1 MRVLT
6 FVTSFFLLVSCV
18 LAHGRVK
25 TPPTR
30 TIGSAMLAA
39 CGEGPVKAQQI
50 DAAGPIESEIAR
62 IGSDFNPTKCNLFFC
77 RGHQFEDNK
86 ATVQSYKP
94 GQVVNIDLDIVNHH
108 PSGYANVSVIDSATN
123 KRIGQPLIAW
133 NPYFGSG
140 YPYPKSEE
148 NFNVTIPELNG
159 KCKVA
164 GECVIQYHWYSI
176 NASQTYQNCI
186 DFTVL

>member
-1 MRVLT
+1 
-6 FVTSFFLLVSCV
+6 
-18 LAHGRVK
+18 
-25 TPPTR
+25 
-30 TIGSAMLAA
+30 MLAA
-39 CGEGPVKAQQI
+39 CGSGPVRAQEI

-62 IGSDFNPTKCNLFFC
+62 IGSDFNPVCANQYLQTDQISDIDNDVITGQMQPILLPWTSVPVFK
-77 RGHQFEDNK
+77 FEDNT
-86 ATVQSYKP
+86 ATVQSYTP
-94 GQVVNIDLDIVNHH
+94 GQVVNIDLDIINHH
-108 PSGYANVSVIDSATN
+108 PSGYANVSVINSATN
-123 KRIGQPLIAW
+123 TRIGEPLIAW

-148 NFNVTIPELNG
+148 NFNVTIPELGG

-186 DFTVL
+186 DFTVP